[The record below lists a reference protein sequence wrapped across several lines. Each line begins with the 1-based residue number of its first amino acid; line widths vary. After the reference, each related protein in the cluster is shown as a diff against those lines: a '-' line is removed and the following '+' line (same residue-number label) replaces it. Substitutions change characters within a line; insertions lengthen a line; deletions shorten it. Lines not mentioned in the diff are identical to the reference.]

1 MEHRYDQDYSDHDIV
16 TWQEKEMEEIKDRKR
31 RTLICFKM
39 AESENLTREKVRL
52 ENELEF
58 TNRKNTQR
66 EAVNKVGKNKVQMKQ
81 IEDTEMLDVLLG
93 LTEFEQVLFSMGCKD
108 KFISLN
114 NLKVN
119 DYSSKTRKASEYFH
133 YLVVLDA
140 Q

>member
-1 MEHRYDQDYSDHDIV
+1 
-16 TWQEKEMEEIKDRKR
+16 MEEIKDRKR
-31 RTLICFKM
+31 RTLICYKM
-39 AESENLTREKVRL
+39 AESENLTRERIRL

-66 EAVNKVGKNKVQMKQ
+66 EAVNKVGKNRVQMKQ
-81 IEDTEMLDVLLG
+81 IEDSEMLDVLLG

-119 DYSSKTRKASEYFH
+119 DYSSKTRKASDYFH